1 MRALVLATLICGLG
15 LRAQDKQIKKVPV
28 EPIPMNSGQTM
39 FKAYCAPCHGLR
51 AKGDG
56 PAAVALKK
64 LPPDLTQLASK
75 NNGKFP
81 GGYVAAVLRS
91 SDAAAHGSNEMPVWG
106 PMLRSVS
113 RDSGETQLRVN
124 NIVSY
129 IASLQA
135 Q

>member
-1 MRALVLATLICGLG
+1 MRVLLLATLVCVLG
-15 LRAQDKQIKKVPV
+15 MRAQEKQIKKVPL
-28 EPIPMNSGQTM
+28 EPTAMNSGQAM
-39 FKAYCAPCHGLR
+39 YKAYCAPCHGLSG
-51 AKGDG
+51 KGDG

-64 LPPDLTQLASK
+64 SPTDLTQLALK

-81 GGYVAAVLRS
+81 NGYVVAVLRS
-91 SDAAAHGSNEMPVWG
+91 VENDAHGSNEMPVWG
-106 PMLRSVS
+106 PMLLSVS
-113 RDSGETQLRVN
+113 RDHAETQLRIN